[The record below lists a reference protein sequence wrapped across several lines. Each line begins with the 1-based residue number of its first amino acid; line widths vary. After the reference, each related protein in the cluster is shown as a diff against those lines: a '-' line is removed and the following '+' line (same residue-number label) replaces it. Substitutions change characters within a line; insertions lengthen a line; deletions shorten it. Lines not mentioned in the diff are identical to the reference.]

1 MTEQEMWA
9 TFTAARPEYKNA
21 VYEAWCYGSDA
32 PDKLAALTLEGVK
45 TATASAY
52 PFYEYEKS
60 PLPAP
65 GDLSL
70 ILSSCGTAVCII
82 ETTHVE
88 TVPFNEV
95 TERQA
100 FLEGEGD
107 RSLAY
112 WRRVHEECFTEE
124 LKEIDAKFSQD
135 MLVVCEEFE
144 KLFPQ

>member
-1 MTEQEMWA
+1 MTEQKMWA
-9 TFTAARPEYKNA
+9 AFTAACPEYKNA

-32 PDKLAALTLEGVK
+32 PDKLAALTLEGTK
-45 TATASAY
+45 TATASAF
-52 PFYEYEKS
+52 PFYEAENC
-60 PLPAP
+60 PLPQP

-70 ILSSCGTAVCII
+70 ILSSSGSAVCII
-82 ETTHVE
+82 KTTHVE
-88 TVPFNEV
+88 TVPFCQV

-107 RSLAY
+107 RSLDY

-124 LKEIDAKFSQD
+124 LKEIDAKFSGD

-144 KLFPQ
+144 KIFPQ